1 MSAGISALHTYM
13 TEPKTSFVSAILLA
27 AGKSERMGQNKLL
40 LPWGGGTVLQRTLD
54 NLLAS
59 RAGEVIVVLGS
70 RAQEIN
76 ETIGDRKVV
85 VVMNPDYTRGMSTS
99 LLTGLGM
106 VSQGARFIL
115 VALGDQPLI
124 TTHIYNKLIE
134 AALSTDKGMIVPT
147 YKGERGNPI
156 LISTGYRADLRGQS
170 GDIGGRELLK
180 AYPDDVLEVPIDSES
195 VLVNIN
201 TKEEYEKRLKAL

>member
-1 MSAGISALHTYM
+1 MNEA
-13 TEPKTSFVSAILLA
+13 KTPAVSAILLA

-40 LPWGGGTVLQRTLD
+40 LPFGGRTVIQNTLD

-70 RAQEIN
+70 NAPEIN
-76 ETIGDRKVV
+76 ASIGSRRALVV
-85 VVMNPDYTRGMSTS
+85 LNPNFAKGMSTS
-99 LLTGLGM
+99 LNTGLGM
-106 VSQGARFIL
+106 ASAQARFIL

-124 TTHIYNKLIE
+124 TPHIYNKLIE
-134 AALSTDKGMIVPT
+134 AALNTDKGIVVPT

-156 LISTGYRADLRGQS
+156 IVSTRYRGELLQQT

-180 AYPDDVLEVPIDSES
+180 AYPDDVLEVPVESEG
-195 VLVNIN
+195 VAININ
-201 TKEEYEKRLKAL
+201 TKEEYEKRLKGL